1 MHQHTHIINKID
13 MTDIANRHKQNP
25 LLSPKDIEPSNEDMI
40 IECLLNPGVFEFN
53 GKIGL
58 LVRVAERTVQ
68 KEGTISVPI
77 YDNHGKIE
85 ILNFDK
91 KDSKLE
97 FSDARVINYDGTDY
111 LTTISH
117 LRLLFSDDGVKF
129 SESEEYPSIFGEGE
143 YESYG
148 IEDCRVSKIDDIY
161 YLTYTMVSSN
171 GVGVGLRTTKDWK
184 NFEKKGMIFSPHN
197 KDCAIF
203 EEKING
209 KYYAL
214 HRPSS
219 PELGGNYIWLSES
232 PDSVH
237 WGNHKCIA
245 KTRVGKFD
253 SKRLGAGAAPIK
265 TEKGWLE
272 IYHGATSENRYCL
285 GAILLDLNDPSKVI
299 ARSSEPIME
308 PVAEYEQT
316 GFFGNVVFTNGH
328 IVDGDTIIMY
338 YGASDEFVCQAK
350 FSIKEILKTLEL

>member
-1 MHQHTHIINKID
+1 MS
-13 MTDIANRHKQNP
+13 DIAIRNKQNP
-25 LLSPKDIEPSNEDMI
+25 LLSPKDLKPSSERMI
-40 IECLLNPGVFEFN
+40 IECLLNPGAFTYN
-53 GKIGL
+53 GRIGL

-68 KEGTISVPI
+68 REGFLSVPI
-77 YDNHGKIE
+77 YNKMGKVE
-85 ILNFDK
+85 ILDF
-91 KDSKLE
+91 KLDDPKLDAT
-97 FSDARVINYDGTDY
+97 DARVINYDGTDY

-117 LRLLFSDDGVKF
+117 LRILFSEDGVSF
-129 SESEEYPSIFGEGE
+129 SEDVEHPSLFGEGA

-148 IEDCRVSKIDDIY
+148 IEDCRVSQIEDTY

-219 PELGGNYIWLSES
+219 PELGGNYIWVAES
-232 PDSVH
+232 PDAVH

-245 KTRVGKFD
+245 KTREGKFD

-265 TEKGWLE
+265 TDKGWLE
-272 IYHGATSENRYCL
+272 IYHGATEKNRYAL
-285 GAILLDLNDPSKVI
+285 GAILLDINDPSLVI
-299 ARSSEPIME
+299 ARSEEPIME
-308 PVAEYEQT
+308 PTAAYEQT

-328 IVDGDTIIMY
+328 IVDGDSVAVY
-338 YGASDEFVCQAK
+338 YGASDEHVCLAT
-350 FSIKEILKTLEL
+350 FSINDILKTLGQ

>member
-1 MHQHTHIINKID
+1 MA
-13 MTDIANRHKQNP
+13 DIATRSKQNP
-25 LLSPKDIEPSNEDMI
+25 LLSPKDLRPSDEKMI

-53 GKIGL
+53 SKIGL
-58 LVRVAERTVQ
+58 LVRVAERTIQ
-68 KEGTISVPI
+68 KEGIVSVPV
-77 YDNHGKIE
+77 YNNDGNVE
-85 ILNFDK
+85 ILNFNLNDPK
-91 KDSKLE
+91 LDS
-97 FSDARVINYDGTDY
+97 SDARIINYDGTDY

-117 LRLLFSDDGVKF
+117 LRLLFSDDGTTFK
-129 SESEEYPSIFGEGE
+129 ESEMYPSIFGEGE

-148 IEDCRVSKIDDIY
+148 IEDCRVSQIDDTY

-203 EEKING
+203 EEQINE

-219 PELGGNYIWLSES
+219 PELGGNYIWLAES
-232 PDSVH
+232 SDRVH

-245 KTRVGKFD
+245 KTREGKFD

-272 IYHGATSENRYCL
+272 IYHGATAEHRYCL
-285 GAILLDLNDPSKVI
+285 GAMLLDLDDPFNS
-299 ARSSEPIME
+299 
-308 PVAEYEQT
+308 YC
-316 GFFGNVVFTNGH
+316 
-328 IVDGDTIIMY
+328 TIRRTH
-338 YGASDEFVCQAK
+338 YGAYCR
-350 FSIKEILKTLEL
+350 I

>member
-1 MHQHTHIINKID
+1 
-13 MTDIANRHKQNP
+13 MTDIAIRHKKNP
-25 LLSPKDIEPSNEDMI
+25 LLSPKDLKPSNVNMI

-53 GKIGL
+53 GKTGL

-68 KEGTISVPI
+68 KEGIISVPV
-77 YDNHGKIE
+77 YNNQGKVE
-85 ILNFDK
+85 ILNFNLNDP
-91 KDSKLE
+91 KLDA
-97 FSDARVINYDGTDY
+97 SDARVMNYDGTDY

-117 LRLLFSDDGVKF
+117 LRLLFSDDGTTF
-129 SESEEYPSIFGEGE
+129 YESDAYPSIFGEGK

-148 IEDCRVSKIDDIY
+148 IEDCRVAKINDIY
-161 YLTYTMVSSN
+161 HLTYTMVSTN

-203 EEKING
+203 EEKINE

-219 PELGGNYIWLSES
+219 PELGGNYMWLAES
-232 PDSVH
+232 PDGIH
-237 WGNHKCIA
+237 WGKHKCIA
-245 KTRVGKFD
+245 KTREEKFD

-272 IYHGATSENRYCL
+272 IYHGATAENRYCL
-285 GAILLDLNDPSKVI
+285 GAMLLDLDDPSKVI
-299 ARSSEPIME
+299 ARSDEPIME
-308 PVAEYEQT
+308 PIADYEKT

-328 IVDGDTIIMY
+328 IVKGDTIQIY
-338 YGASDEFVCQAK
+338 YGASDEFVCQAS
-350 FSIKEILKTLEL
+350 FSIKEILNQINKS